1 MRRAAKH
8 CQAAPPGAA
17 APLAPRNGAASAHA
31 YVPRGSSHA
40 PGPRAPTRHQ
50 GPAPRR
56 LCGTRRQ
63 GRERYSSAE
72 ITPRPRGTGT
82 RGSPRPGA
90 APLPSDPP
98 SGAPCLAAGENER
111 HAEGKAPSSSGFSQS
126 KHPQVRN
133 FLLHPRYLLRS
144 LLFHLRGRSPTP
156 PARIPSGLCSLQ
168 HRSRLLPEEGD
179 VGPGPGAEA
188 RGGSGGCLGGSGDP
202 GRVLPPDRRRG
213 RSRSASAFPWE
224 LSIPELTI
232 NRRKAGNFLRNA
244 NYFLH
249 PADRWGDRLIWKLIL
264 KFGWRTGTL
273 SPQPQP
279 PG

>member
-98 SGAPCLAAGENER
+98 SGAPCLPAGENER

-126 KHPQVRN
+126 KHQQVRN

-156 PARIPSGLCSLQ
+156 TARIPSGLCSLQ

-244 NYFLH
+244 NYFL
-249 PADRWGDRLIWKLIL
+249 PSSR
-264 KFGWRTGTL
+264 
-273 SPQPQP
+273 
-279 PG
+279 